1 MGMKKQNN
9 ELRQD
14 LLLLGLV
21 VFLVVTTTVVM
32 YGADFYNISI
42 LVMDYPVDPYEV
54 ASWFIAGAVVVV
66 FGIKAL
72 INRFKNII
80 TNSIVVVFGMY
91 LFYEAMYYWNEYNE
105 LTKLIAPFENN

>member
-1 MGMKKQNN
+1 MKKQNN
-9 ELRQD
+9 ELKQD

-21 VFLVVTTTVVM
+21 VFLVVATTVVM
-32 YGADFYNISI
+32 YGTEFYDFSV

-54 ASWFIAGAVVVV
+54 TSWFIAGAVVLV

-72 INRFKNII
+72 VNKFKNIL

-91 LFYEAMYYWNEYNE
+91 LVYQGLYYWNEYNE
-105 LTKLIAPFENN
+105 LTKMGVPFGDN

>member
-1 MGMKKQNN
+1 MKQNN
-9 ELRQD
+9 NNELKQD

-21 VFLVVTTTVVM
+21 VFLVVMTTIVM
-32 YGADFYNISI
+32 YGADFYDLDI

-54 ASWFIAGAVVVV
+54 TSWFVAGTVVVV
-66 FGIKAL
+66 FGIKAI
-72 INRFKNII
+72 INKLRNVL
-80 TNSIVVVFGMY
+80 TNSIVVIFGMY